1 MVRHGHHR
9 GRSTVE
15 SWLFEGT
22 IGPWQEVIASFQANA
37 TIEKAG
43 IYPSKL
49 GWVCFNFWWA
59 RVSYLKGTVEPVR
72 TTRRHYYE
80 DWLVRHYA
88 VDTEQEAEPGEFQD
102 CSACFA
108 TVAWGGGISYD
119 AGDVIAV
126 VPNDPDDD
134 GFNLHGSNLA

>member
-15 SWLFEGT
+15 SWLFDGT
-22 IGPWQEVIASFQANA
+22 IVPWRAVIASFQSNA

-43 IYPSKL
+43 MYPSQS
-49 GWVCFNFWWA
+49 GWVWFNFWWA
-59 RVSYLKGTVEPVR
+59 RVSYLKGIVEPVR

-80 DWLVRHYA
+80 DWLGRYYDA
-88 VDTEQEAEPGEFQD
+88 DTEQEAEPGRFKD

-108 TVAWGGGISYD
+108 TVSWGGGISYD
-119 AGDVIAV
+119 SRDVIPV
-126 VPNDPDDD
+126 VPEDPDDD
-134 GFNLHGSNLA
+134 GLNSN